1 MNKRNLSPR
10 VGEAANF
17 KGSTVTKPLAVKE
30 EKPVVEKEEKV
41 EEKPDKEEKKDEK
54 KSK

>member
-17 KGSTVTKPLAVKE
+17 KGSTVTPQNITKDTEKKIEVKE
-30 EKPVVEKEEKV
+30 EKEEKA
-41 EEKPDKEEKKDEK
+41 ETEKAEK